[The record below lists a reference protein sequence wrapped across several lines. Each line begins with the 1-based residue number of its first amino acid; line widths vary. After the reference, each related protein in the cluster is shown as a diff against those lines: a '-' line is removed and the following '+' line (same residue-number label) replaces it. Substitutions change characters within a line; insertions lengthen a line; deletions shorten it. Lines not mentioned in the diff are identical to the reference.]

1 MSNRRSHPRRRTFKG
16 GKLTF
21 NKGLS
26 VLDCI
31 VRDWSEDGARL
42 ELPTTVGVPE
52 SFELVVAPDR
62 IKRQC
67 KVMWRS
73 QRQIGVTFWTA
84 LPKDAGGG

>member
-52 SFELVVAPDR
+52 SFELGSSRR
-62 IKRQC
+62 IASSDNAR
-67 KVMWRS
+67 
-73 QRQIGVTFWTA
+73 
-84 LPKDAGGG
+84 